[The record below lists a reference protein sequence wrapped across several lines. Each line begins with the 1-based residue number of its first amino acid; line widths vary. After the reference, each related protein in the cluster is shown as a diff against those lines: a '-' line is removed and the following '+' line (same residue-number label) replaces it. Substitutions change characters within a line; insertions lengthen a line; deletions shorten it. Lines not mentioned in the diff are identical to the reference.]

1 MHKPTAISITA
12 ASALLLTVG
21 GFGGGGGGDG
31 GSGGVSNSGFLFH
44 CRSSFPSFFLFLFF
58 FFFYFCFNTSS
69 FSPIGECINL
79 AQLDLPGEEMKIR
92 ITFVHIPV
100 PSSLTN
106 PASTS
111 H

>member
-58 FFFYFCFNTSS
+58 FFTFASILLHFLLSANASILLNWIY
-69 FSPIGECINL
+69 L
-79 AQLDLPGEEMKIR
+79 AKR
-92 ITFVHIPV
+92 
-100 PSSLTN
+100 
-106 PASTS
+106 
-111 H
+111 

>member
-58 FFFYFCFNTSS
+58 FFYFCFNTSS